1 MDSTKIISIIYISTF
16 FLVLL
21 INTIFQLKTGKN
33 NLFNFSMKNKDGVYS
48 LIIFSFTNIW
58 FVEIFRNLF
67 FPLNNFIF
75 KNFFNHSVC
84 KIFSAILFLLG
95 IILYIRSL
103 VDLNS
108 EWVVGTN
115 SKKVKQLVKKGIY
128 SYTRNPI
135 YIFFMIFY
143 FSIFLLFGSIE
154 MFLFFLVAT
163 IIFYRIILIEE
174 KELEEKFKDEY
185 LNYKKKVKRFV

>member
-1 MDSTKIISIIYISTF
+1 
-16 FLVLL
+16 
-21 INTIFQLKTGKN
+21 
-33 NLFNFSMKNKDGVYS
+33 LF
-48 LIIFSFTNIW
+48 
-58 FVEIFRNLF
+58 
-67 FPLNNFIF
+67 
-75 KNFFNHSVC
+75 
-84 KIFSAILFLLG
+84 G

-115 SKKVKQLVKKGIY
+115 SQKVKRLVTKGIY

-163 IIFYRIILIEE
+163 FIFYRIILIEE
-174 KELEEKFKDEY
+174 KELEEKFKREY
-185 LNYKKKVKRFV
+185 IDYKKRVKRFV

>member
-1 MDSTKIISIIYISTF
+1 MDLTKILSIIYISTF
-16 FLVLL
+16 FLVVL
-21 INTIFQLKTGKN
+21 INSLFKLKREKN
-33 NLFNFSMKNKDGVYS
+33 HLFNFSLKNQDGVYS
-48 LIIFSFTNIW
+48 LIIFSFTNI
-58 FVEIFRNLF
+58 FFFEIFRNIF
-67 FPLNNFIF
+67 FPFNDFIF
-75 KNFFNHSVC
+75 KNFFNHFLF
-84 KIFSAILFLLG
+84 KIFSAILFLFG

-115 SKKVKQLVKKGIY
+115 SQKVKRLVTKGIY

-163 IIFYRIILIEE
+163 FIFYRIILIEE
-174 KELEEKFKDEY
+174 KELEEKFKREY
-185 LNYKKKVKRFV
+185 IDYKKRVKRFV